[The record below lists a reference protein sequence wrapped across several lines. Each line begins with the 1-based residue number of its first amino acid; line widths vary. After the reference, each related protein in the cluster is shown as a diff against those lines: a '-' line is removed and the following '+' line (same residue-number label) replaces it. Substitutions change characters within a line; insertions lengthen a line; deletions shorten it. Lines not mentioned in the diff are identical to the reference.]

1 MAVVICVNVLKA
13 GSGLQQAMCGGL
25 HGKELLLLGAEHST
39 EADLFCSSFQVV
51 TIKLCCVAV
60 AITTFATAVFFQRRI
75 KLCTPPYFG
84 IRQLG
89 RTSIAAVVAT
99 GVRKAFLLSPFP
111 TSDSPTCCCCC
122 CCCCTLSLLNA
133 SFAFGSS
140 LYLLPLVVRV
150 LPFRLGHA
158 TR

>member
-1 MAVVICVNVLKA
+1 MCKCIKGQKWFTA
-13 GSGLQQAMCGGL
+13 GHVWRTTLQRTASFGCRAR
-25 HGKELLLLGAEHST
+25 HGV
-39 EADLFCSSFQVV
+39 DLFCSSFQVV

-60 AITTFATAVFFQRRI
+60 DITTFATAVFFQRRI

-89 RTSIAAVVAT
+89 RTSIAAMVAT